1 MVHPL
6 RSGFALYNGP
16 SFSVAFCLIK
26 CYILCCCVLL
36 HIELFVCLVV
46 LLHDM
51 FRTCFLILL
60 RKTFR
65 LVSRVALPR
74 ATFGGPGRPFF
85 ADGTRPSRGAY
96 RIVGG
101 GLSV

>member
-1 MVHPL
+1 MLHTLLL
-6 RSGFALYNGP
+6 RV
-16 SFSVAFCLIK
+16 VAYRVIRVIGRSAARHVP
-26 CYILCCCVLL
+26 Y
-36 HIELFVCLVV
+36 LF
-46 LLHDM
+46 
-51 FRTCFLILL
+51 FLILL
-60 RKTFR
+60 RKSFR

-101 GLSV
+101 AQPVFTKP

>member
-1 MVHPL
+1 M
-6 RSGFALYNGP
+6 
-16 SFSVAFCLIK
+16 
-26 CYILCCCVLL
+26 LL
-36 HIELFVCLVV
+36 HIELSVCLVV

-101 GLSV
+101 AQRLASHYALEKPIPALHLTAQVSAELGGAPHRR